1 MLCYCPI
8 SEPSKGIASILS
20 FGDIKILLDPGSDDL
35 LSEFVVLDFVPDLIL
50 FSHSD
55 IFHLGSFVHGFKNCG
70 WHNVPVYATLPIFN
84 MGRVTMTDCYKNLL
98 DNSISKEDIDE
109 AFDSIIALRYSQPM
123 PLSGKLNGIFITAYN
138 FGHSLGGTIWK
149 ITKDSENIVYCVDWN
164 HSKDSHLNGSIL
176 YSNGVVLDALSR
188 PTTLIT
194 DSINSSVFIPS
205 RKKRIEAFFD
215 SIRITLT
222 QLGSVLIPTDAA
234 TRSLEFCWI
243 LERYWQQ
250 HNLQYPIYFLTHGGM
265 NMDRMEIHIKIISNV
280 HELSTMVSGP
290 KVILA
295 TSANMDCGFS
305 QKIFL
310 NNIASD
316 SKNLVILSQKS
327 IYYEN
332 SLSKDLMD
340 RWNLATKS
348 YNQSIASSVVLN
360 FSRSVIIRALVPL
373 VGDELEKYQEKEKL
387 SREKKTTE
395 LILEF
400 QNRDLFD
407 SSDSD
412 SNDDDNNNNRIH
424 FKNDSIVA
432 KGSASLLNPGIH
444 DLYLQTNEIK
454 KMLPRCK
461 MFPTLEK
468 RRRFDDFGEII
479 IPEKFVRV
487 MEEDLDFNITNETN
501 KSINTL
507 TKKRKWGGVSNN
519 VQIKE
524 NIDKDI
530 HIPSKIVVS
539 EEKIMIKC
547 SVRYIDME
555 GLHDGK
561 SLKTIIPMV
570 NPRKLVLIHSNQETR
585 NNMMTTF
592 KALLGDYNVSHVIGK
607 LKLCT
612 SSVPNET
619 DLPTLDVLPMNPDL
633 KSIPQS
639 HPLFVGDVKL
649 AHVKRVLQEQGHVA
663 ELIGEGMLLC
673 DGLVTVKKI
682 VGDKV
687 ILEGGIS
694 QEFYDVRKIVYD
706 SIVEFL

>member
-1 MLCYCPI
+1 METRPLLTKIKNSVECRQFKDI
-8 SEPSKGIASILS
+8 KKNEPSKGIASILS

-123 PLSGKLNGIFITAYN
+123 PLSGKLNGISITAYN
-138 FGHSLGGTIWK
+138 SGHSLGGTIWK

-176 YSNGVVLDALSR
+176 YSNGIVLDALSR

-222 QLGSVLIPTDAA
+222 QLGK
-234 TRSLEFCWI
+234 
-243 LERYWQQ
+243 RYWQQ
-250 HNLQYPIYFLTHGGM
+250 HNLQYPIYFLTHGGSKVISYAQSI
-265 NMDRMEIHIKIISNV
+265 MEWMSDSVISEYGSNGN
-280 HELSTMVSGP
+280 LSTMVSGP

-432 KGSASLLNPGIH
+432 KGSASLKCCH
-444 DLYLQTNEIK
+444 
-454 KMLPRCK
+454 
-461 MFPTLEK
+461 
-468 RRRFDDFGEII
+468 
-479 IPEKFVRV
+479 V
-487 MEEDLDFNITNETN
+487 
-501 KSINTL
+501 
-507 TKKRKWGGVSNN
+507 
-519 VQIKE
+519 E